1 MRHYFPLVN
10 SKNKGRLFEKL
21 LGSVSLSLVQASES
35 HSHFDKAFQFLR
47 AIHFTPLAFA
57 FLSDPFQQQS
67 NL

>member
-1 MRHYFPLVN
+1 MGHYFPLVN

-21 LGSVSLSLVQASES
+21 LGSVSES
-35 HSHFDKAFQFLR
+35 HSHFDKPFQFLR
-47 AIHFTPLAFA
+47 AVHFAPLAFA